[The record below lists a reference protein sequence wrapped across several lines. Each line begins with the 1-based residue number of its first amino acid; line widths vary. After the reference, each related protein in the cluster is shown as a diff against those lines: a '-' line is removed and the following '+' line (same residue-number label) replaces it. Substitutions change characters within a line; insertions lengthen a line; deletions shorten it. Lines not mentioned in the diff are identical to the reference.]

1 MNLNPKN
8 ILITGA
14 NSGIGA
20 ALAEAYA
27 SSGITLALGGR
38 DRDRLEATAE
48 RCRAKGATVSI
59 AALDVSDRA
68 AMAEW
73 VAAADAIAPLDLVI
87 ANAAVT
93 GGLRPGGLPEGI
105 ERSQRLFSVNLFGA
119 LNTIDPAMEAM
130 IARKSGQVVLVSSLA
145 GYRGFPYSPSY
156 SASKAA
162 LRVYGEALRGV
173 LGRHGVTV
181 SVVCPGFVD
190 TPMNDRVHAP
200 KPFMMTAAKAA
211 ALIKRKLRRGK
222 RLIAFPLRLY
232 LSTLLLAALP
242 RGLTDFFLVRVAAS
256 VDQTD
261 LGPDNAAATNAS
273 RSPSVDNR
281 TGDRP
286 AGPI

>member
-1 MNLNPKN
+1 MRLEPKS

-27 SSGITLALGGR
+27 APGVTLALGAR
-38 DRDRLEATAE
+38 DQARLDAVAE
-48 RCRAKGATVSI
+48 RCRAKGAGVSVMSI
-59 AALDVSDRA
+59 DVSDRD
-68 AMAEW
+68 AMAAW
-73 VAAADAIAPLDLVI
+73 VAASEAAAPLDLVI

-93 GGLRPGGLPEGI
+93 GGLRPGGLPEAL

-119 LNTIDPAMEAM
+119 LNTIHPAMEPM

-145 GYRGFPYSPSY
+145 AYRGFPYSPSY
-156 SASKAA
+156 SASKSA

-200 KPFMMTAAKAA
+200 KPFMTTPAKAA

-232 LSTLLLAALP
+232 LLTLLLAALP

-256 VDQTD
+256 VEQTE
-261 LGPDNAAATNAS
+261 LGPENAVAADDP
-273 RSPSVDNR
+273 RSE
-281 TGDRP
+281 TK
-286 AGPI
+286 